1 MVVMV
6 RKQVYI
12 AREQE
17 ARLKH
22 RASALQASEAELIR
36 AALDRYLDEPA
47 AEFYD
52 PAAWPK
58 EREYIRALI
67 AKGPVAGGRSWTREE
82 LHER

>member
-1 MVVMV
+1 MV

-12 AREQE
+12 GQEQE

-22 RASALQASEAELIR
+22 RAGILRSSEAELIR
-36 AALDRYLDEPA
+36 VALDRYLDEPA

-52 PAAWPK
+52 RGAWPK
-58 EREYIRALI
+58 ERDYIRGLI
-67 AKGPVAGGRSWTREE
+67 AKGPVDGGRTWTRED